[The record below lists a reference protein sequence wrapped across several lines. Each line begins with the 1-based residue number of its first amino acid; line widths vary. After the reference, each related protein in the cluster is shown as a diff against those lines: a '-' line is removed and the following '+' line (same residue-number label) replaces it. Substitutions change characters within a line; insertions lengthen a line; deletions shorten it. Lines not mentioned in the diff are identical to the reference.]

1 MNVPITA
8 AHTFYVLLL
17 LLGRTAGVLIA
28 APIPGNRPLPPLATL
43 GFSLC
48 LSFALLPHIAPHV
61 GPVPA
66 SLLIL
71 AYFIAQN
78 LVFGIMLG
86 YIARFLFTAMEV
98 AGSLSDSQMG
108 LGFINLIDPFS
119 ELQSSL
125 LSAFYNQL
133 SLVLYL
139 LMNGHLLL
147 IAALATSFRLVP
159 PDALLL
165 HSALGL
171 AILPAIEAV
180 FLIGLRLALP
190 VIGVLFLAD
199 AALGFMARMAP
210 QVNVF
215 FVGLPAKLLIG
226 IMTVAIL
233 LPALAFGTGQLVLA
247 IDHSLNLLLT
257 KAH

>member
-1 MNVPITA
+1 MDVPITA
-8 AHTFYVLLL
+8 VHTFYVLLL

-48 LSFALLPHIAPHV
+48 LSLALLSQIAPRV
-61 GPVPA
+61 GPIPP
-66 SLLIL
+66 SLVLL
-71 AYFIAQN
+71 AYFVAQN

-86 YIARFLFTAMEV
+86 YIARFLFTAMEI

-139 LMNGHLLL
+139 LLNGHLLL
-147 IAALATSFRLVP
+147 IAALATSFRLLP
-159 PDALLL
+159 PDAPLL

-171 AILPAIEAV
+171 AILPAIKTV

-226 IMTVAIL
+226 IMTVAII
-233 LPALAFGTGQLVLA
+233 LPALAFGTGQLMLG
-247 IDHSLNLLLT
+247 IDRSLNLLLT

>member
-61 GPVPA
+61 GPVPT

-147 IAALATSFRLVP
+147 IAA
-159 PDALLL
+159 
-165 HSALGL
+165 L